1 MNAEKLLVEAAKA
14 RWKTEIEKSIN
25 KVKLG
30 MIPKKPRNKLDEWWR
45 RRFYIETNRLG
56 KQRQRM
62 TSSSEQEQNKS
73 EVKQNEKMQTLW
85 KVEDAGRR

>member
-1 MNAEKLLVEAAKA
+1 MNTEKLLVEASKE
-14 RWKTEIEKSIN
+14 RWKAEIEKAVD

-30 MIPKKPRNKLDEWWR
+30 MIPRKPRTKMDEWWR

-73 EVKQNEKMQTLW
+73 EVN
-85 KVEDAGRR
+85 